1 MLLAI
6 MHGAIQ
12 RTLVGSSSKRRR
24 FGSLPLHPGAAH
36 GNDR

>member
-12 RTLVGSSSKRRR
+12 RTFVGSSPKGRR
-24 FGSLPLHPGAAH
+24 FGSPPFHPGTVH
-36 GNDR
+36 GND